1 MFELDSTNHVLNT
14 DKGLG
19 LTPSTH
25 TYRDLVGLSDPNDLN
40 SLSFGG
46 RSSSNLMLNSFSID
60 EYAPLIEG
68 FDPYVLVN
76 RGEDITGSNFNSVEA
91 GYAQTNWD
99 TYLSP
104 QPVDW
109 FGLTGYSAQ
118 PSHEFGN
125 GNSSTQT
132 TDWFSQNLIDPQLIT
147 KARTLAADSQF
158 NRNDMMAIFRDAKD
172 GNVID
177 ANELKD
183 LRTLV
188 SNANR
193 FNIPDDV
200 RVLSNKI
207 VNGNAANI
215 KYQGQNLGN
224 LFAGSTGDQMEKLIG
239 KWFLGS
245 DRPTIPTNYTYRQAN
260 GYLFQNG
267 VSYQDVKQG
276 GLADCY
282 FMAGLAEVALHS
294 PSKIQSM
301 FTDNGDNTYT
311 VRFYNSGVADYVTVD
326 KYLPTNSSGNFVY
339 AQQAKSDGGNY
350 KDLSNELWVALAE
363 KAYAQVNES
372 GWIGQDNTNSYLGIE
387 YGADNKVITHVTGRN
402 ASSSSLDF
410 NSMVNAYKAGNLMGV
425 SSYNSGVASNIAPNH
440 VYVVTNYDS
449 FTQQF
454 TLYNPWGLDGGNYEG
469 KFKPG
474 TIKLSFNELKASFA
488 SWSYTT

>member
-1 MFELDSTNHVLNT
+1 MFELDSTDRMLNQ
-14 DKGLG
+14 GLG
-19 LTPSTH
+19 LTASTQS
-25 TYRDLVGLSDPNDLN
+25 YKDLVGLSDPNNLN

-60 EYAPLIEG
+60 EYTPLIEG
-68 FDPYVLVN
+68 SDPYVLVN
-76 RGEDITGSNFNSVEA
+76 RGEDITGFNFNNVEA
-91 GYAQTNWD
+91 GYTQMTWE
-99 TYLSP
+99 TSLF

-109 FGLTGYSAQ
+109 FGVTGYSAE
-118 PSHEFGN
+118 SSNEFGN
-125 GNSSTQT
+125 GNSSTPT
-132 TDWFSQNLIDPQLIT
+132 TDWFSQNLSDSQLIT
-147 KARTLAADSQF
+147 KARALAADSLF
-158 NRNDMMAIFRDAKD
+158 NRNDMIAIFRDAKD

-177 ANELKD
+177 AHELKD

-193 FNIPDDV
+193 FNMPDYV

-207 VNGNAANI
+207 VNGNAANL

-224 LFAGSTGDQMEKLIG
+224 LSAGSTSDQMEKLIG

-245 DRPTIPTNYTYRQAN
+245 DRPTIPVNYTYRQAS
-260 GYLFQNG
+260 GSLFQNG
-267 VSYQDVKQG
+267 VSYQDVNQG
-276 GLADCY
+276 ALGDCY

-301 FTDNGDNTYT
+301 FTDNGDSTYT
-311 VRFYNSGVADYVTVD
+311 VRFYNNGVADYVTVD
-326 KYLPTNSSGNFVY
+326 KYLPITSSGTFAY
-339 AQQAKSDGGNY
+339 AQQAKSNGGYYN
-350 KDLSNELWVALAE
+350 DSSNELWVALAE

-387 YGADNKVITHVTGRN
+387 SGFDNKVITHITGRN

-449 FTQQF
+449 STQQF
-454 TLYNPWGLDGGNYEG
+454 TLYNPWGLDGGDYEN

-474 TIKLSFNELKASFA
+474 TVKLSFNELKASFA